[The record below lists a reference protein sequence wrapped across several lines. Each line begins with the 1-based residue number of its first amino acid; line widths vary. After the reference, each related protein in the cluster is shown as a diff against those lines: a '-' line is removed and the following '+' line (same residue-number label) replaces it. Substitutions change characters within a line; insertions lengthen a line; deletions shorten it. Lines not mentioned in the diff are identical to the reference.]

1 MTTKDLVDRLAG
13 FIRELTEFYG
23 ELAEELPQLHFVGA
37 SASAISE
44 LKKIARRLYRFRAE
58 RGTKSKSI
66 VLRVKK
72 DVQI

>member
-44 LKKIARRLYRFRAE
+44 LKKRALRLYRFKESRRIKTRKRMQA
-58 RGTKSKSI
+58 
-66 VLRVKK
+66 
-72 DVQI
+72 